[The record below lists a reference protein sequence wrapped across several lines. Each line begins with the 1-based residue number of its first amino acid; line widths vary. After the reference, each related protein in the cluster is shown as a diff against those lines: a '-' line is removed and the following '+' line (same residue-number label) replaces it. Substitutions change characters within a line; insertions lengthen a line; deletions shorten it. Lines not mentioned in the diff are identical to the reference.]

1 MLTFF
6 VIFAHLSCYFSLLF
20 EIFKPTPWVAWFQTV
35 WFLTVKYCVQE
46 NMFRKPLPIKC
57 VVGCSSTAVTTRHNL
72 SMKFEAITILPD
84 EHDFL
89 TECHVRR

>member
-1 MLTFF
+1 MLTFT

-46 NMFRKPLPIKC
+46 NVFRKLLQIKC
-57 VVGCSSTAVTTRHNL
+57 VAGCSSTAMKTRHNL
-72 SMKFEAITILPD
+72 SMKFEVITILLMNMI
-84 EHDFL
+84 FSQN
-89 TECHVRR
+89 VMS